1 MQTSTSPP
9 TVASNLTVNAGGRRP
24 GMRGGHQLCV
34 DSERGIM
41 YLFGG
46 WDGFT
51 DLSDLWSYEMDA
63 GLWTKLHGYA
73 EREGGP
79 GPRSCHK
86 MLFDPVN
93 RNLFVMGRYLDSASR
108 TRVNMNVSV
117 QYKSIYVF
125 NTCFGT

>member
-1 MQTSTSPP
+1 
-9 TVASNLTVNAGGRRP
+9 
-24 GMRGGHQLCV
+24 
-34 DSERGIM
+34 M

-51 DLSDLWSYEMDA
+51 DLSDLWSYDLEA
-63 GLWTKLHGYA
+63 GLWTKLHYNA

-93 RNLFVMGRYLDSASR
+93 RNIFVLGRYLDSASR
-108 TRVNMNVSV
+108 TPDNMNVSRAA
-117 QYKSIYVF
+117 
-125 NTCFGT
+125 